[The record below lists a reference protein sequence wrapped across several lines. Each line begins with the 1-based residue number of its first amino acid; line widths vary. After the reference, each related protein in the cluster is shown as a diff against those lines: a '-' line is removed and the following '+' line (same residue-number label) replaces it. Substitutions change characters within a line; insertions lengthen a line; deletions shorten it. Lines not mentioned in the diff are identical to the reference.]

1 MTHWHKLDSSPVSP
15 ARPRRVGV
23 MVSVAALALLAAAC
37 GEDADNGEATAE
49 EDAIPVTWI
58 EAAEEEVREV
68 RNTVGSIEA
77 KSRPLLAAEVGG
89 VIDTIHVD
97 EGAQVD
103 RGELLAE
110 IDREDYIDDRD
121 AAAGDV
127 ARLTAMVGVQERNV
141 ARNRELY
148 EDDHI
153 SEDELDNA
161 EAELEAREEELAS
174 ALAQLRRAE
183 RDLERTRIRAVVSG
197 AVDERH
203 ISAGDYV
210 NAGDAVFQL
219 INLDRLKVRL
229 PVSESLAPRVDSG
242 TELILSSR
250 SGLRPDLKTTVSDL
264 RPGIRD
270 ATRSLQLIA
279 EVDNP
284 GGWRPGASAEAEV
297 VLDVRDGIV
306 VPNQSVV
313 RRPAGEVAY
322 VLSEDEG
329 RVEERTVEVGTR
341 FGDRAEIRD
350 GLEPGERLVLDGA
363 GFLTDGAA
371 VDAAPHEGDDTDTE

>member
-1 MTHWHKLDSSPVSP
+1 MTETQQLHSSDPSP
-15 ARPRRVGV
+15 IRARTLRA
-23 MVSVAALALLAAAC
+23 VAAATALSVLIAGCA
-37 GEDADNGEATAE
+37 DDNDNGEE
-49 EDAIPVTWI
+49 NNGDDALAVTWM

-89 VIDTIHVD
+89 VIDSVHVD
-97 EGAQVD
+97 EGSRIE
-103 RGELLAE
+103 RGKILAE
-110 IDREDYIDDRD
+110 IDREDYVDDRD
-121 AAAGDV
+121 AAAADV
-127 ARLTAMVGVQERNV
+127 ARLTAMVGVQERTV
-141 ARNRELY
+141 ARSQELY
-148 EDDHI
+148 EDEHI

-161 EAELEAREEELAS
+161 EAELEAREEELSS

-183 RDLERTRIRAVVSG
+183 RDLERTQVRAVVDG
-197 AVDERH
+197 VVDERH
-203 ISAGDYV
+203 ISEGDYI
-210 NAGDAVFQL
+210 NAGEPVFEL
-219 INLDRLKVRL
+219 IDMDRLKVRL
-229 PVSESLAPRVDSG
+229 PVSESLAPRLDSG
-242 TELILSSR
+242 TDLILRSR
-250 SGLRPDLKTTVSDL
+250 SGLQPELETTISEL

-306 VPNQSVV
+306 IPNQSVV

-322 VLSEDEG
+322 VLSDDESQ
-329 RVEERTVEVGTR
+329 VEERTLEVGTR

-350 GLEPGERLVLDGA
+350 GLEAGDRVIVDGA
-363 GFLTDGAA
+363 GFLTDGAP
-371 VDAAPHEGDDTDTE
+371 VDAAAHEGDDADTE

>member
-1 MTHWHKLDSSPVSP
+1 VTDWHMLDSSPEAP
-15 ARPRRVGV
+15 ARPRRLRTV
-23 MVSVAALALLAAAC
+23 VAIIALALLAAGC
-37 GEDADNGEATAE
+37 GDDAGDNDGNGGEEALS
-49 EDAIPVTWI
+49 VTWI
-58 EAAEEEVREV
+58 EATEEQVREV
-68 RNTVGSIEA
+68 RNTVGSVEA

-89 VIDTIHVD
+89 VIDAIHVD
-97 EGAQVD
+97 EGARVE
-103 RGELLAE
+103 RGDLLAE
-110 IDREDYIDDRD
+110 IDREDYVDDRD
-121 AAAGDV
+121 AAAADV

-203 ISAGDYV
+203 ISEGDYV
-210 NAGDAVFQL
+210 TAGDSVFQL

-229 PVSESLAPRVDSG
+229 PVSESLAPRLDSG
-242 TELILSSR
+242 TELILRSR
-250 SGLRPDLKTTVSDL
+250 SGLQPELETTISDL

-297 VLDVRDGIV
+297 VLDVRDGLV
-306 VPNQSVV
+306 LPNQSVV
-313 RRPAGEVAY
+313 RRPAGEVIY
-322 VLSEDEG
+322 VLGEDG
-329 RVEERTVEVGTR
+329 GAVEERAVEVGTR

-350 GLEPGERLVLDGA
+350 GLEPGERVVLDGA

-371 VDAAPHEGDDTDTE
+371 VDAAPHEGDDADTE

>member
-1 MTHWHKLDSSPVSP
+1 
-15 ARPRRVGV
+15 